1 MSQEHASAQPE
12 DQPVVRYA
20 VEGAVATVTLDS
32 PANRNAL
39 SRRLVAGFLDGLDRA
54 AADPDVRVV
63 VVAATGRVFCS
74 GADLSEAASGSMEE
88 GARTIVELQRRIL
101 AHPTPVVVRAQGPV
115 RAGGTGIV
123 AAADVAVCAREATFA
138 LTEVKLGLAPA
149 AISLTVLPRM
159 TSRSAALAALGGEV
173 FDAEAAEA
181 SGLVTR
187 VVAAEELDAAV
198 AEVCA
203 SFASGSAQGLR
214 ETKRLL
220 NRTLLAD
227 VEARGDDLAALSA
240 SLFGSEEAKAA
251 MTAFLSRGRKQRG

>member
-1 MSQEHASAQPE
+1 
-12 DQPVVRYA
+12 
-20 VEGAVATVTLDS
+20 
-32 PANRNAL
+32 
-39 SRRLVAGFLDGLDRA
+39 
-54 AADPDVRVV
+54 
-63 VVAATGRVFCS
+63 
-74 GADLSEAASGSMEE
+74 
-88 GARTIVELQRRIL
+88 
-101 AHPTPVVVRAQGPV
+101 
-115 RAGGTGIV
+115 V

-240 SLFGSEEAKAA
+240 SLFGSEEAQAA
-251 MTAFLSRGRKQRG
+251 MTAFLSRGREQRG